1 MVLQDAQKGFDIISA
16 KSKQFYKLLLSRKA
30 KLPNMSNRLI
40 TDFEAEDTLE
50 KIYLLPCLAFTM
62 LQVKHLYGPFSTD
75 CWITYCLLML
85 SFQKLGW
92 Y

>member
-50 KIYLLPCLAFTM
+50 KI
-62 LQVKHLYGPFSTD
+62 
-75 CWITYCLLML
+75 
-85 SFQKLGW
+85 
-92 Y
+92 